1 MAPLFAIP
9 VFIFQTEMLTRRVS
23 ASQCVLQAVGRTL
36 MRFMDTMAS
45 SDDYE
50 SILNTVKWIL
60 KRVVMVRA
68 RSVDYYYAGCVLP
81 DCMKVPF
88 FVSVGDTL
96 LQ

>member
-9 VFIFQTEMLTRRVS
+9 VFTIHTEMLTRRVS
-23 ASQCVLQAVGRTL
+23 VSQCVRQAVGRTL
-36 MRFMDTMAS
+36 VRFVDTTAS

-60 KRVVMVRA
+60 KQAVMVRA

-88 FVSVGDTL
+88 FVSVDGSL